1 MAFVTDKEEL
11 KPGLVIFRR
20 GDLQSRDWYC
30 RVRLPK
36 ATRYKTIALKTPDI
50 TTARNLA
57 YDHESEIRF
66 ALKRNLPVF
75 NRPFAAVAKDYIA
88 EQKLRA
94 LRGEITLG
102 RVKLIESVVKNQLN
116 PYVGKTQIDLIA
128 LDRWQNYPSWRRSL
142 GQGRMTRHGNVRP
155 MTQAERLAAREVAEA
170 KAKETL
176 RRIGHPS
183 DANPKAEQTEW
194 IIVSDSTIRFEMK
207 IYRAIIND
215 AVAKQEAPPHH
226 RIEGM
231 PSLEKQR
238 RDAFTLEEYRRLHTH
253 ARTKWVPAAKTKTA
267 RWYRDMVYQ
276 FVLIMCNTGM
286 RPSEARNLRWRD
298 IMEATDKNSQ
308 PVTVLSVRGKGKSRQ
323 LVAPSSNVG
332 KYLDRIRAIAVST
345 ALEAPVFSSAT
356 GKEERTLYKM
366 HVADLLDDAKLRVG
380 PSGILR
386 STYSFRHTY
395 ATIRLTEGV
404 SELLLAEQ
412 MGTSVQMIQE
422 HYGHVDTIKHAD
434 LVLQGMSDWEPREPA
449 VATEEKETEQIKRAA
464 KAKRTTEPRH
474 PH

>member
-20 GDLQSRDWYC
+20 GDLQTRDWYC

-50 TTARNLA
+50 TTARTLA
-57 YDHESEIRF
+57 YDHESEVRF

-75 NRPFAAVAKDYIA
+75 NRPFSAVAKDYIA
-88 EQKLRA
+88 EQRLRA
-94 LRGEITLG
+94 QRGEITPG

-155 MTQAERLAAREVAEA
+155 MTDAERDAA
-170 KAKETL
+170 KALADDKAKQKGGAVGKQTAET
-176 RRIGHPS
+176 PEPENT
-183 DANPKAEQTEW
+183 DW
-194 IIVSDSTIRFEMK
+194 IIVSDATIRFEMK

-215 AVAKQEAPPHH
+215 AVSKQEAPPHH

-238 RDAFTLEEYRRLHTH
+238 RDAFSLEEYRRLHTH
-253 ARTKWVPAAKTKTA
+253 ARTKWVDAAKTETA
-267 RWYRDMVYQ
+267 RWYRAMVYQ

-298 IMEATDKNSQ
+298 VMEATDKNGQ
-308 PVTVLSVRGKGKSRQ
+308 PVTVLSVRGKGNRSGGRTRNTV
-323 LVAPSSNVG
+323 LTPAFRSSNR
-332 KYLDRIRAIAVST
+332 KSECSST
-345 ALEAPVFSSAT
+345 GAMRWLSRKWVW
-356 GKEERTLYKM
+356 RW
-366 HVADLLDDAKLRVG
+366 ADD
-380 PSGILR
+380 
-386 STYSFRHTY
+386 STPAASRP
-395 ATIRLTEGV
+395 
-404 SELLLAEQ
+404 LLL
-412 MGTSVQMIQE
+412 
-422 HYGHVDTIKHAD
+422 
-434 LVLQGMSDWEPREPA
+434 R
-449 VATEEKETEQIKRAA
+449 
-464 KAKRTTEPRH
+464 
-474 PH
+474 

>member
-1 MAFVTDKEEL
+1 MAFVTHKEEL

-50 TTARNLA
+50 TTARTLA

-142 GQGRMTRHGNVRP
+142 GQGRMMRHGNVRP
-155 MTQAERLAAREVAEA
+155 MTPAERLSANEVAEG
-170 KAKETL
+170 KAKEML
-176 RRIGHPS
+176 RRTGKPPE
-183 DANPKAEQTEW
+183 APPKAEQTDW
-194 IIVSDSTIRFEMK
+194 IIVSDATIRFEMK

-215 AVAKQEAPPHH
+215 AISKQEAPPHH

-253 ARTKWVPAAKTKTA
+253 ARTKWIPAAKTKTA

-298 IMEATDKNSQ
+298 VTEAKDKNGQ
-308 PVTVLSVRGKGKSRQ
+308 PVTVLSVRGKGKARQ
-323 LVAPSSNVG
+323 LVAPSGNVG
-332 KYLDRIRAIAVST
+332 KYLDRIRAIAMST
-345 ALEAPVFSSAT
+345 AHEAPVFSNAA
-356 GKEERTLYKM
+356 GAEERTLYKPYI
-366 HVADLLDDAKLRVG
+366 ADLLDDANLRVG

-434 LVLQGMSDWEPREPA
+434 LVLQGMSDWEPREP
-449 VATEEKETEQIKRAA
+449 VVTPNEQQSVQAKRKAR
-464 KAKRTTEPRH
+464 AKRTTEPRKH
-474 PH
+474 H

>member
-1 MAFVTDKEEL
+1 M
-11 KPGLVIFRR
+11 
-20 GDLQSRDWYC
+20 QSRDWYC

-50 TTARNLA
+50 TTARTLA

-94 LRGEITLG
+94 LRGEITMG

-116 PYVGKTQIDLIA
+116 PYVGKTQIDLIG

-155 MTQAERLAAREVAEA
+155 MTLAERSAANEVAEG
-170 KAKETL
+170 KAKEK
-176 RRIGHPS
+176 RRRVGKQT

-194 IIVSDSTIRFEMK
+194 IIVSDATIRFEMK

-215 AVAKQEAPPHH
+215 AVSKQEAPPHH

-267 RWYRDMVYQ
+267 RWYRDIVYQ

-298 IMEATDKNSQ
+298 VTEAKDKNGQ
-308 PVTVLSVRGKGKSRQ
+308 PVTVLSASMTRLRLGWRAQSTHRLTIGSASSMSSALTAILSMQTVKG
-323 LVAPSSNVG
+323 G
-332 KYLDRIRAIAVST
+332 
-345 ALEAPVFSSAT
+345 FSSVLPPL
-356 GKEERTLYKM
+356 GKCGEIEGQSPQRFPTRRIM
-366 HVADLLDDAKLRVG
+366 IGQHIDQILL
-380 PSGILR
+380 
-386 STYSFRHTY
+386 
-395 ATIRLTEGV
+395 IRLPEC
-404 SELLLAEQ
+404 
-412 MGTSVQMIQE
+412 
-422 HYGHVDTIKHAD
+422 
-434 LVLQGMSDWEPREPA
+434 EP
-449 VATEEKETEQIKRAA
+449 I
-464 KAKRTTEPRH
+464 
-474 PH
+474 